1 MSRQSPQIRNQSQLI
16 PTKSSDLY
24 HFGVKGMKWG
34 VRKRRSVSS
43 DTPSTHKVDP
53 RTLSNKELQAN
64 IKRMQLEKQYSD
76 LSKQTNTLG
85 IGQRYTA
92 SFLKGSGNLGMSIV
106 KGAISGVFTAALAA
120 QIKKRTGL

>member
-1 MSRQSPQIRNQSQLI
+1 MSRQSPQIRNQSQLM
-16 PTKSSDLY
+16 PMKSSELY

-34 VRKRRSVSS
+34 VRKRSVSS

-53 RTLSNKELQAN
+53 RTLSNKDLKDN

-76 LSKQTNTLG
+76 LSRQTNTLG
-85 IGQRYTA
+85 MGQRYTA

-106 KGAISGVFTAALAA
+106 KGAITGVFTAALMAE
-120 QIKKRTGL
+120 IKKRTGL

>member
-1 MSRQSPQIRNQSQLI
+1 MSRQNPQIQKRSQLMN
-16 PTKSSDLY
+16 TNTSDLY

-34 VRKRRSVSS
+34 VRKRSVSS

-53 RTLSNKELQAN
+53 RALSNKDLQAN

-85 IGQRYTA
+85 MGQRYTA
-92 SFLKGSGNLGMSIV
+92 SILKGSGKLGMGIV
-106 KGAISGVFTAALAA
+106 KGAITGAFTAALTA

>member
-1 MSRQSPQIRNQSQLI
+1 MSRQNQQNQTLHQSSPTR
-16 PTKSSDLY
+16 SSELY

-34 VRKRRSVSS
+34 VRKRSVSS
-43 DTPSTHKVDP
+43 DTPSTRKVDP
-53 RTLSNKELQAN
+53 RTLSNKDLQAN

-85 IGQRYTA
+85 VGQRYTA
-92 SFLKGSGNLGMSIV
+92 AFLKGSGNLGMGIV
-106 KGAISGVFTAALAA
+106 KGAITGVFTAAIAA

>member
-1 MSRQSPQIRNQSQLI
+1 MSRQNPQNQILSPSMPMRTSE
-16 PTKSSDLY
+16 LY

-34 VRKRRSVSS
+34 VRKRSVSS

-53 RTLSNKELQAN
+53 RTLSNKDLQAN

-85 IGQRYTA
+85 KGQRYTA
-92 SFLKGSGNLGMSIV
+92 SLLKGSGNLGMGIV
-106 KGAISGVFTAALAA
+106 KGAIAGVFTAALTA

>member
-1 MSRQSPQIRNQSQLI
+1 MSRQNPQIRNQSQLMS
-16 PTKSSDLY
+16 TKSSELY

-34 VRKRRSVSS
+34 VRKRSVSS

-53 RTLSNKELQAN
+53 RTLSDKDLQAN

-85 IGQRYTA
+85 MGQRYTSA
-92 SFLKGSGNLGMSIV
+92 FLKGSGNLGMGIV
-106 KGAISGVFTAALAA
+106 KGAIAGVFTAALTA